1 MNRSIII
8 YMLGWIMNMEAIFM
22 TLPVVTAVVYRES
35 IGFIYLGVAAVCGL
49 LGFMCTRKK
58 PCTKMFFARE
68 GFVTVSL
75 GWIVLSF
82 FGCMPFVISGE
93 IPHIIDAMFEIV
105 SGFTTTGSS
114 IIPKV
119 EDMSH
124 ATLMWRSFS
133 HWIGGMGILVFILA
147 ILPMAGDYNMHIMRA
162 ESPGPSV
169 GKLVPKI
176 RITAKLLYSI
186 YFCMTIVMMIL
197 LLLGKMPLFDSIC
210 MSFGAAGTGGFA
222 CRNSGQADY
231 TVYQQAVI
239 TIFMLLFGVN
249 FNVYY
254 LLLIR
259 RPKDAGRCEELRGYL
274 AVVAIAILLITI
286 NIRSLFPS
294 LFMAFHQAAFQV
306 SSIITTTGYSTIDY
320 NSWPEF
326 SKTILLLIMFIG
338 ACAGSTG
345 GGVKVSRLVV
355 LVKTVR
361 KELIQFL
368 HPQVIRKI
376 KMDGKVV
383 EHEVVRSINVF
394 MVAYTLL
401 FSLSVFL
408 LAFDGEDLITNF
420 TAVAATFNNIG
431 PGLELVG
438 PSKNF
443 GIFSEPAKLVL
454 IFDMLAGRLEI
465 FPVLILF
472 SRETWKKF

>member
-186 YFCMTIVMMIL
+186 YFCMTIIMMIL

-210 MSFGAAGTGGFA
+210 
-222 CRNSGQADY
+222 
-231 TVYQQAVI
+231 
-239 TIFMLLFGVN
+239 
-249 FNVYY
+249 NVYY

-345 GGVKVSRLVV
+345 GGMKVSRVMIAFKEIKKEMASVIHPRSVKV
-355 LVKTVR
+355 LKFEGKPLEHNTLRSLNAYIIVYFMIFGIST
-361 KELIQFL
+361 LIVSL
-368 HPQVIRKI
+368 
-376 KMDGKVV
+376 D
-383 EHEVVRSINVF
+383 NYDF
-394 MVAYTLL
+394 MTS
-401 FSLSVFL
+401 FS
-408 LAFDGEDLITNF
+408 
-420 TAVAATFNNIG
+420 AVAANLNNIG
-431 PGLELVG
+431 PGMSVVG
-438 PSKNF
+438 PASNYSMMSYLSKT
-443 GIFSEPAKLVL
+443 VL
-454 IFDMLAGRLEI
+454 IFDMLAGRLEL
-465 FPVLILF
+465 FPMLVLL
-472 SRETWKKF
+472 SPGTWKRS